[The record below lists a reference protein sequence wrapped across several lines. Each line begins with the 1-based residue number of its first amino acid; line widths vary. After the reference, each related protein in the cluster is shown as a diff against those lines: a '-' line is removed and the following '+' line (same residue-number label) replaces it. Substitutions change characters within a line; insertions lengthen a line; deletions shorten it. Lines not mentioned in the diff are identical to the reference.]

1 VPSRGSINLP
11 LTRRNDARPKTMPIT
26 WFTDRDRRFRIG
38 YLPADA
44 TIDAFA
50 ESVHEHVRPVPGFAD
65 FDEMTVFADLSRLM
79 ETAPPAR
86 AAEIVASLY
95 GAERRARTAL
105 VVRRQVDFGI
115 LRMYAAYRDRDEDS
129 LQVFYDVDE
138 ALAWLGFAGEERT
151 RYGAAARQLVEEGGA

>member
-1 VPSRGSINLP
+1 
-11 LTRRNDARPKTMPIT
+11 MPIT

-44 TIDAFA
+44 TIDDFA
-50 ESVHEHVRPVPGFAD
+50 ESVRAHVRPVEGFAD
-65 FDEMTVFADLSRLM
+65 FDEMTVCADLSRLL

-105 VVRRQVDFGI
+105 VVRRQVDFGV

-129 LQVFYDVDE
+129 LQVFYDVEE
-138 ALAWLGFAGEERT
+138 ALGWLGFDGGERM
-151 RYGAAARQLVEEGGA
+151 RYGEATRRLVEEGGA

>member
-1 VPSRGSINLP
+1 
-11 LTRRNDARPKTMPIT
+11 MPIT
-26 WFTDRDRRFRIG
+26 WFTDRARRFRIG

-44 TIDAFA
+44 TIDDFA
-50 ESVHEHVRPVPGFAD
+50 ESVRVHVRPVEGFAD
-65 FDEMTVFADLSRLM
+65 FDEMTVFADLSRLL

-105 VVRRQVDFGI
+105 VVRRQVDFGV

-129 LQVFYDVDE
+129 LQVFYDVEE
-138 ALAWLGFAGEERT
+138 ALGWLGFDGGERM
-151 RYGAAARQLVEEGGA
+151 RYGEATRRLVEEGGA